1 MLSAALWSL
10 SREKPQ
16 YPQLKVRTDK
26 ANFFGAFS
34 PQQEQICEVFLGL
47 TWCMTRR
54 VLKFTQMVKPFKQGV
69 FLCFRRIHRIFKSQ
83 FHGISR
89 LSSLTPEQWV
99 GRHATLRGRCSCLP
113 TRYYYYTI
121 FDTLCQG
128 KNLGAV
134 FPPRL
139 KRRGFHA
146 EEIDEFVNSV
156 AIK

>member
-1 MLSAALWSL
+1 
-10 SREKPQ
+10 
-16 YPQLKVRTDK
+16 
-26 ANFFGAFS
+26 
-34 PQQEQICEVFLGL
+34 
-47 TWCMTRR
+47 MTRR

-83 FHGISR
+83 FHGPSR

-128 KNLGAV
+128 KNLGAA

-146 EEIDEFVNSV
+146 EEIDDRQWICTECGSHHDRDINA
-156 AIK
+156 AINIITAGLDANVEQT

>member
-1 MLSAALWSL
+1 MRGILGIDLVEMETVS
-10 SREKPQ
+10 
-16 YPQLKVRTDK
+16 
-26 ANFFGAFS
+26 FGNHVSS
-34 PQQEQICEVFLGL
+34 PL
-47 TWCMTRR
+47 
-54 VLKFTQMVKPFKQGV
+54 KQGV

-83 FHGISR
+83 FHGPSR

-113 TRYYYYTI
+113 TRYYYTI

-128 KNLGAV
+128 KNLGAA

-146 EEIDEFVNSV
+146 EEIDEFMLKFVDVTS
-156 AIK
+156 ISKPRLSGY